1 MSLLVVGSMGLD
13 TVETPFG
20 KVDDAL
26 GGAAVYCG
34 VGASYFA
41 EVRLVGVVGEDFPE
55 EEMAFLRSRKLDLE
69 GVEVKPG
76 KTFRWG
82 ATYGTDLNTRETL
95 FTDLNVFGSFNP
107 QIPEKYRDTPYV
119 FLGNIGPDLQ
129 LAVLQQIKRPRLV
142 ALDTMNYW
150 IERTPAQLREVLKQV
165 DVLFVNDAE
174 ARSLA
179 EDANLICAANR
190 VRQLGPKI
198 IVIKKGEHGVLM
210 CHGEAFFCA
219 PAFPLEKVYDPTGA
233 GDTFAGGFMGHLARV
248 DRVDDAA
255 LRQAVICGS
264 AMASFICESFGLE
277 RFRNLSES
285 EINERVNAF
294 HEITKFVPW

>member
-1 MSLLVVGSMGLD
+1 MSLLVVGSIGLD

-20 KVDDAL
+20 KVEEVL
-26 GGAAVYCG
+26 GGAAVYCS

-41 EVRLVGVVGEDFPE
+41 DVRLVGVVGEDFPE
-55 EEMAFLRSRKLDLE
+55 KEMAFLRSRKLDLD
-69 GVEVKPG
+69 GVEVRPG

-82 ATYGTDLNTRETL
+82 AMYGTDLNTRQTL
-95 FTDLNVFGSFNP
+95 FTDLNVFGRFDP

-119 FLGNIGPDLQ
+119 FLGNIGPELQ
-129 LAVLQQIKRPRLV
+129 LAVLRQMRRPRLV

-150 IERTPAQLREVLKQV
+150 IERTAEQLREVLKQV

-179 EDANLICAANR
+179 EDTNLVCAAAR
-190 VRQLGPKI
+190 VRELGPKT
-198 IVIKKGEHGVLM
+198 IVVKKGEHGVLM
-210 CHGEAFFCA
+210 CTGKTFFCA
-219 PAFPLEKVYDPTGA
+219 PAYPLEKVCDPTGA
-233 GDTFAGGFMGHLARV
+233 GDTFAGGFMGYLAKA

-264 AMASFICESFGLE
+264 AMASFICESFGLD
-277 RFRNLSES
+277 RLRTLSEQ
-285 EINERVNAF
+285 EIRERVHAF
-294 HEITKFVPW
+294 HEMTTFESW